1 MPVLWPVAVL
11 LDRVL
16 PMPTPTEPRRWQVFF
31 YDLDQVWPDFSDPLA
46 QCFVGLSEWARS
58 HGAVTGQPFLLGPN
72 GRPDSRVNA
81 FFGAPRM
88 RRLATGTW
96 RKYGYALGMW
106 LNFLESR
113 GKSWDQATPEDVE
126 AFKVW
131 RMADACNPARV
142 RAGSF
147 ATGNLAALST
157 FYGWAAHIYGVT
169 SPILSR
175 EVQVRGRYG
184 LETVQEL
191 AVGPSGIRSQDV
203 KWLDP
208 AGYRRWRDVGLRGF
222 GLDGLE
228 DPRWRGRNEQRDAA
242 FADGLYETGLRLQ
255 EWASIL
261 DIELPVDDPA
271 RGYAT
276 RWLAEAC
283 AKGRVGRKYWLTRAA
298 LTEVLSYG
306 EGARALAVGRAQ
318 RQGRYEQLARVQI
331 VEQLHANGCLKLRTA
346 NGQLQTVPLD
356 ELTAPARLRLFR
368 RVDGELEPLA
378 VWLNEDGLPRPAHA
392 WEHTFQVANRR
403 VERLGLAG
411 FRCMP
416 HMLRHSFALKWYSV
430 GKLLYEA
437 RFAHLADEELRD
449 FRAQFGDTWQ
459 LVALLLGHRNPQ
471 TTMGVYLEPF
481 RALDV
486 ELLFEHAAGVPIREL
501 LAAVWREHPR
511 VRTDPLAPPA
521 Q

>member
-1 MPVLWPVAVL
+1 
-11 LDRVL
+11 
-16 PMPTPTEPRRWQVFF
+16 
-31 YDLDQVWPDFSDPLA
+31 
-46 QCFVGLSEWARS
+46 
-58 HGAVTGQPFLLGPN
+58 
-72 GRPDSRVNA
+72 
-81 FFGAPRM
+81 
-88 RRLATGTW
+88 
-96 RKYGYALGMW
+96 
-106 LNFLESR
+106 
-113 GKSWDQATPEDVE
+113 
-126 AFKVW
+126 
-131 RMADACNPARV
+131 
-142 RAGSF
+142 
-147 ATGNLAALST
+147 
-157 FYGWAAHIYGVT
+157 
-169 SPILSR
+169 
-175 EVQVRGRYG
+175 
-184 LETVQEL
+184 
-191 AVGPSGIRSQDV
+191 V

-228 DPRWRGRNEQRDAA
+228 DSRWRGRNEQRDAA
-242 FADGLYETGLRLQ
+242 FADGLYGTGLRLQ
-255 EWASIL
+255 EWATIL
-261 DIELPVDDPA
+261 DIELPADDPA

-283 AKGRVGRKYWLTRAA
+283 AKGRVGRKYWLPRVA

-306 EGARALAVGRAQ
+306 EGARALAVRRAQ
-318 RQGRYEQLARVQI
+318 GRGRYEQLANVQI
-331 VEQLHANGCLKLRTA
+331 VEQIQANGRLKLCTA

-356 ELTAPARLRLFR
+356 ELTAPARLCLFR

-378 VWLNEDGLPRPAHA
+378 VWLNEDGLPRPVHA

-411 FRCMP
+411 FRCTP

-430 GKLLYEA
+430 GRLLYEA
-437 RFAHLADEELRD
+437 RLAHLDREELRD